1 MTIET
6 SKKMSTGEM
15 IQESFKM
22 NFLSTWE
29 ATLSIEDT
37 EWEITKKQS
46 YIEIKTNKWMIIIL
60 INGEVLKYDFTENQ
74 TNREF
79 NISHIAVLK
88 NKVKNPDEIVELIYN
103 QFNEHQEELNN
114 QAWENEGNNA
124 VEDSTKSVEHIL
136 WLSK

>member
-37 EWEITKKQS
+37 EWEITTK
-46 YIEIKTNKWMIIIL
+46 IKVIL
-60 INGEVLKYDFTENQ
+60 K
-74 TNREF
+74 
-79 NISHIAVLK
+79 
-88 NKVKNPDEIVELIYN
+88 
-103 QFNEHQEELNN
+103 
-114 QAWENEGNNA
+114 
-124 VEDSTKSVEHIL
+124 
-136 WLSK
+136 